1 MSIFDFRTE
10 HKQILKWAA
19 QSILSALSAQEVA
32 LLEDRRNSML
42 NRREVKVLFRGAAGK
57 INRNEAAEK
66 IANQLSVNKKQVI
79 PINLRCQTGMID
91 VQAILYVYDD
101 ENEAARHLPRYRLL
115 RTLSREERKKTLD
128 EEKAAK
134 LKAKQEAA
142 TSKSGAARGAKR

>member
-32 LLEDRRNSML
+32 LLEDRRNSLL

-57 INRNEAAEK
+57 INRTQAAEK

-91 VQAILYVYDD
+91 VHAILYVYDD
-101 ENEAARHLPRYRLL
+101 ENEAARQLPRYMLL
-115 RTLSREERKKTLD
+115 RTLSREERKKILD

-142 TSKSGAARGAKR
+142 TSKSGAARGGKR

>member
-1 MSIFDFRTE
+1 M
-10 HKQILKWAA
+10 
-19 QSILSALSAQEVA
+19 
-32 LLEDRRNSML
+32 LEDRRNSLL

-91 VQAILYVYDD
+91 VHAILYVYDD
-101 ENEAARHLPRYRLL
+101 ENEAARQLPRYRLL
-115 RTLSREERKKTLD
+115 RTLSREERKKILD

-142 TSKSGAARGAKR
+142 TSKSGVARGAKR

>member
-1 MSIFDFRTE
+1 
-10 HKQILKWAA
+10 
-19 QSILSALSAQEVA
+19 LSAQEVA
-32 LLEDRRNSML
+32 LLEDRRNSLL

-91 VQAILYVYDD
+91 VHAILYIYDD
-101 ENEAARHLPRYRLL
+101 ENEAARQLPRYRLL
-115 RTLSREERKKTLD
+115 RILSREERKKILD

-142 TSKSGAARGAKR
+142 TSKSGTAGGARR

>member
-32 LLEDRRNSML
+32 LLEDRRNSLL

-66 IANQLSVNKKQVI
+66 IASQLNVNKKQVI
-79 PINLRCQTGMID
+79 PINLRCQTGMTD
-91 VQAILYVYDD
+91 VHGILYVYDD
-101 ENEAARHLPRYRLL
+101 ENEAARQLPRYRLL
-115 RTLSREERKKTLD
+115 RTLSREERKKILD

-134 LKAKQEAA
+134 LKAKQVAA
-142 TSKSGAARGAKR
+142 TSKTGSAAGAKR

>member
-1 MSIFDFRTE
+1 LIFVRR
-10 HKQILKWAA
+10 KQILKWAA
-19 QSILSALSAQEVA
+19 LSILSALSAQELA
-32 LLEDRRNSML
+32 LLEDRRNSLL

-66 IANQLSVNKKQVI
+66 IANQLNVNKKQVI

-91 VQAILYVYDD
+91 VHAILYVYDD
-101 ENEAARHLPRYRLL
+101 ENEAAKQLPRYRLL
-115 RTLSREERKKTLD
+115 RTLSREERKKILD

-142 TSKSGAARGAKR
+142 TSKSGAARGGKR